1 MLPGRKYSPEDL
13 LGIAWQRRWLLAA
26 GLVVFG
32 AIALGIS
39 LKLPNLYKSETLIL
53 VIPQRIPESYV
64 RSTVTMR
71 IEDRLR
77 SISQEILSRTR
88 LEKIINE
95 FNLYPDRRKAKP
107 MEVVVEEMRADVLV
121 ETVKD
126 DAFRIAFTARDPR
139 TAMIVTDR
147 LSSMFIDENT
157 RDRSVMAEGTNA
169 FLESQLED
177 ARRRLI
183 DHEKKLEEFRKR
195 NSGELPSQL
204 QTNLQ
209 VIQGTNN
216 QIQNLNESI
225 NRDKD
230 RRLVLEKSVAD
241 ALASDVPAAA
251 PPLESSASADSNA
264 LGDGR
269 AIDQLEKARN
279 DLMSMQLRLKPGHPD
294 VIAKKRLIAEL
305 EFKVQ
310 QEAAVSP
317 QNATPS
323 AKPATTAE
331 LIRQQRARQYQS
343 EIEKLDRQIASKES
357 DVARLRQQVA
367 DYQRRVEAV
376 PGHESEQTDLM
387 RDYETLQKSY
397 ASLLAKKEES
407 KISAN
412 LERQQVSE
420 QFKILDPARL
430 PQRPSSPDRVKIT
443 ALGAALGLGLAA
455 ALTAFLEYRDVT
467 IRSEDEILR
476 TLVLPVLAAIPI
488 VIGASERRRQRR
500 VRIASMAVSILA
512 TIGIAAATLWRLGVL
527 KGIR

>member
-1 MLPGRKYSPEDL
+1 
-13 LGIAWQRRWLLAA
+13 
-26 GLVVFG
+26 V
-32 AIALGIS
+32 
-39 LKLPNLYKSETLIL
+39 
-53 VIPQRIPESYV
+53 
-64 RSTVTMR
+64 
-71 IEDRLR
+71 
-77 SISQEILSRTR
+77 
-88 LEKIINE
+88 
-95 FNLYPDRRKAKP
+95 
-107 MEVVVEEMRADVLV
+107 
-121 ETVKD
+121 
-126 DAFRIAFTARDPR
+126 
-139 TAMIVTDR
+139 
-147 LSSMFIDENT
+147 
-157 RDRSVMAEGTNA
+157 
-169 FLESQLED
+169 
-177 ARRRLI
+177 
-183 DHEKKLEEFRKR
+183 
-195 NSGELPSQL
+195 PS
-204 QTNLQ
+204 
-209 VIQGTNN
+209 
-216 QIQNLNESI
+216 
-225 NRDKD
+225 
-230 RRLVLEKSVAD
+230 
-241 ALASDVPAAA
+241 AAA
-251 PPLESSASADSNA
+251 PLESSASADSNA
-264 LGDGR
+264 LGEGR

-279 DLMSMQLRLKPGHPD
+279 DLMSMQLRLKPVHPD

-317 QNATPS
+317 QSATPS

-343 EIEKLDRQIASKES
+343 EIEKLDRQIASKDT

-367 DYQRRVEAV
+367 DYQHRVEAV

-512 TIGIAAATLWRLGVL
+512 TIGIAAATMWRLGVL

>member
-1 MLPGRKYSPEDL
+1 MLPGRKYTPEEMVVIL
-13 LGIAWQRRWLLAA
+13 WQRKWLLLAS
-26 GLVVFG
+26 LLVFG
-32 AIALGIS
+32 AAAYGIS
-39 LKLPNLYKSETLIL
+39 KRMPNEYKSETSVL

-95 FNLYPDRRKAKP
+95 FNLYADRRKVKP
-107 MEVVVEEMRADVLV
+107 MEAVVEEMRTDVVV

-126 DAFRIAFTARDPR
+126 DAFRIAFAARDPR

-147 LSSMFIDENT
+147 LASMFIDENT
-157 RDRSVMAEGTNA
+157 RDRTVMAEGTNT

-177 ARRRLI
+177 ARRRLVE
-183 DHEKKLEEFRKR
+183 HEKKLEEFRRR

-209 VIQGTNN
+209 VIQGAQS
-216 QIQNLNESI
+216 QILTLNESI
-225 NRDKD
+225 NRDRD
-230 RRLVLEKSVAD
+230 RLLLLEKSISD
-241 ALASDVPAAA
+241 ALASDAPVPA
-251 PPLESSASADSNA
+251 PLEPSSSSDPNS
-264 LGDGR
+264 LGEGR
-269 AIDQLEKARN
+269 IVDQLEKARN
-279 DLMSMQLRLKPGHPD
+279 DLSAMLTRLKPGHPD
-294 VIAKKRLIAEL
+294 VVAKKRVITEL

-310 QEAAVSP
+310 QEASAAP
-317 QNATPS
+317 NAQAPN

-331 LIRQQRARQYQS
+331 LIRQGRARQFQA
-343 EIEKLDRQIASKES
+343 EVEKLNRQIASKEA
-357 DVARLRQQVA
+357 DAVRLRQQVA
-367 DYQRRVEAV
+367 EYQKRVEAV

-387 RDYETLQKSY
+387 RDYETLQKTYS
-397 ASLLAKKEES
+397 SLLAKKEDS

-430 PQRPSSPDRVKIT
+430 PQRPSSPDRVRIT
-443 ALGAALGLGLAA
+443 AFGAAFGLALAA
-455 ALTAFLEYRDVT
+455 ALIGFLEYRDMT
-467 IRSEDEILR
+467 LRSEDEILR
-476 TLVLPVLAAIPI
+476 TLTLPVLAAIPI
-488 VIGASERRRQRR
+488 VAGVFDRRRQRQI
-500 VRIASMAVSILA
+500 RIASLAFSVLA

-527 KGIR
+527 KGLR